1 MELYTIHLFAGAGGG
16 ILADELLGFKPIGAV
31 EIEPY
36 PREVLLSRQA
46 DGLLPNFP
54 VWDDVKTFS
63 INNEDTR
70 DYIQGL
76 QQIRGQLCIC
86 GGFPCTDISAAG
98 KGAGIKGKQSG
109 LWSEFARIIGEI
121 QPTYVFVEN
130 SPLLVKRGL
139 DTVIQD
145 LAERGYSFAYRIVSA
160 QDIGAPHQ
168 RKRFWGLAV
177 SNSLLDRG
185 RWLVGDSEMEKDTE
199 SGENTDSN
207 SEHSQEQHIG
217 SQLEEKFV
225 GLDELHLLVS
235 NSLYNRN
242 VKWLGEL
249 QEDTG
254 PRLPDK
260 GGEEINEVREWR
272 SFKSGV
278 GGVVNGF
285 SDWVDRSLTQNWFVP
300 DELGIPR
307 LSPISTN
314 RTKRLK
320 ALGNAQVPLCAAT
333 AFELLLKD
341 FKELTNDSMD

>member
-1 MELYTIHLFAGAGGG
+1 MAFYTFHLFAGAGGG
-16 ILADELLGFKPIGAV
+16 ILADELLGFQPIGAV

-70 DYIQGL
+70 DYIQRL
-76 QQIRGQLCIC
+76 QQIRGKLCIC
-86 GGFPCTDISAAG
+86 GGFPCQGCSAAG
-98 KGAGIKGKQSG
+98 KGLGLKDRRSG

-121 QPTYVFVEN
+121 RPSYVFVEN

-185 RWLVGDSEMEKDTE
+185 RWLLGDSEMEKDTE
-199 SGENTDSN
+199 SGENTYSDS
-207 SEHSQEQHIG
+207 ERSQEQHIG

-225 GLDELHLLVS
+225 GLDELRLLVS

-254 PRLPDK
+254 PRLPNK
-260 GGEEINEVREWR
+260 GGEEFHEVGERGTAE
-272 SFKSGV
+272 SGV

-300 DELGIPR
+300 DELGLPR
-307 LSPISTN
+307 ISDNSHN
-314 RTKRLK
+314 RVKRLK

-333 AFELLLKD
+333 AYELLLKD
-341 FKELTNDSMD
+341 FEELTKE